1 MSYYQAEIF
10 VEDRKGNR
18 ARHYRL
24 VKAATSGAAIRQV
37 STYCEQTWPSGAVTG
52 NKWSFV
58 VHETIGEA

>member
-10 VEDRKGNR
+10 VENRNGSR

-24 VKAATSGAAIRQV
+24 VKAATNDAALMQV
-37 STYCEQTWPSGAVTG
+37 STYCEKTWPSGAVTG
-52 NKWSFV
+52 NRWSFV